1 MKLRH
6 VSLALFLLVASNSFI
21 NAQHALHRLWET
33 EAVIEVP
40 ESVLFDGKAG
50 ALYVAQIDGKP
61 GEKDGKGAVGK
72 IGLDGKIINLN
83 WISGLNAPKGMG
95 QFKGKLF
102 VADVDEV
109 VVVDIKTGKIIEKIK
124 VVGALF
130 LNDIT
135 IDKKGNVYVS
145 DSNTKKIH
153 LISNGAISVY
163 HESTTNPNG
172 LLAVGTD
179 LLILD
184 SGTLFKV
191 DAQKKVTTLVTDLD
205 KSTDGIE
212 EVKPGEYIVS
222 CWSGV
227 IYYVKADGSKQQLID
242 TKEQKVNSADIGYD
256 AKKRIVYV
264 PTFFKNSVVAYHLK

>member
-40 ESVLFDGKAG
+40 ESVLFDGKSG
-50 ALYVAQIDGKP
+50 VLYVAQIDGKP

-212 EVKPGEYIVS
+212 EVKSGEYIVS

>member
-6 VSLALFLLVASNSFI
+6 ISLSLLLLVASNSFTK
-21 NAQHALHRLWET
+21 AQHSLQRLWET
-33 EAVIEVP
+33 EAVVQVP

-50 ALYVAQIDGKP
+50 VLYVAQIDGKP

-72 IGLDGKIINLN
+72 VGLDGKIINLN
-83 WISGLNAPKGMG
+83 WVSGLNAPKGMG
-95 QFKGKLF
+95 QFKGKF
-102 VADVDEV
+102 YVADVDEV
-109 VVVDIKTGKIIEKIK
+109 VVVDVKTGKVIEKIK
-124 VVGALF
+124 VPGASF

-145 DSNTKKIH
+145 DSNTKKVH
-153 LISNGAISVY
+153 LISNGVVSVY
-163 HESTTNPNG
+163 YESSTKPNG

-184 SGTLFKV
+184 SGTLLKV
-191 DAQKKVTTLVTDLD
+191 DAQKKTTTLVTDLD

-227 IYYVKADGSKQQLID
+227 VYYVKADGSKQVLID
-242 TKEQKVNSADIGYD
+242 TREQKVNSADIGYD
-256 AKKRIVYV
+256 AKKKIVYV
-264 PTFFKNSVVAYHLK
+264 PTFFKNSVVAYQLK

>member
-6 VSLALFLLVASNSFI
+6 ASFSLLLLVASNSLTK
-21 NAQHALHRLWET
+21 AQHALHHLWET
-33 EAVIEVP
+33 EAVVRTP
-40 ESVLFDGKAG
+40 ESVLFDGNAG
-50 ALYVAQIDGKP
+50 VLYVAQIDGKAA
-61 GEKDGKGAVGK
+61 EKDGKGGIGK
-72 IGLDGKIINLN
+72 VGLDGNVINLN
-83 WISGLNAPKGMG
+83 WVSGLNAPKGMG
-95 QFKGKLF
+95 QLKGKLY
-102 VADVDEV
+102 VADIDEV
-109 VVVDIKTGKIIEKIK
+109 VVVDIKSGKVLEKIK
-124 VVGALF
+124 VPDASF

-135 IDKKGNVYVS
+135 VDKKGNVYVS
-145 DSNTKKIH
+145 DSNTKKVH
-153 LISNGAISVY
+153 RISGGKVSVY
-163 HESTTNPNG
+163 HETPTKPNG

-184 SGTLFKV
+184 SGTLLKV

-227 IYYVKADGSKQQLID
+227 IYYVKADGSKQELLN
-242 TKEQKVNSADIGYD
+242 TSEQKVNSADIGYD

-264 PTFFKNSVVAYHLK
+264 PTFFKNSVAAYHLK